1 VGKLSELCPFTVDR
15 STLAAPGLSFRTRSA
30 TNLRKVGVV
39 GSSQSDQE
47 QSSGQRDHLRGIL
60 VGCGY
65 ISTAQLEAWAKIPEA
80 EIVALVDTDGSKAA
94 EQAERFGVNATYSDL
109 ASALEEHDVDFVD
122 LATPP
127 PTHLDLVRTAAAAG
141 ANILC
146 QKPLA
151 PTLAEVDE
159 MIRVADRAGVSLV
172 ANENMR
178 FQPWFRKTKELLD
191 SGAIGRPFYV
201 RMSNRGRS
209 TLPTATFATQ
219 PYFATM
225 PRLIV
230 YEMGVHLLD
239 TLRYLVGEPSTLT
252 GAIGHANQD
261 IAGEDHAAVLLT
273 YDKLIATIESSWAA
287 VSVWTTDNRVGWADV
302 TIDGEK
308 GSIHLSADGRLRL
321 LTDEPEQSFQYGPD
335 SISDSFLG
343 MQCHFVECITGVTDC
358 ETSGT
363 EYAKTM
369 ELVFGTYAS
378 AASGQVYRVGE
389 DRHTLA

>member
-1 VGKLSELCPFTVDR
+1 MG
-15 STLAAPGLSFRTRSA
+15 A
-30 TNLRKVGVV
+30 VV
-39 GSSQSDQE
+39 SSQSAPE
-47 QSSGQRDHLRGIL
+47 PSSGERRSSLRGVL

-94 EQAERFGVNATYSDL
+94 EQAERFGVAASHSEL
-109 ASALEEHDVDFVD
+109 ANALEEHDVDFVD

-127 PTHLDLVRTAAAAG
+127 PTHLDLVSTAAEAG
-141 ANILC
+141 VDILC
-146 QKPLA
+146 QKPFA

-159 MIRVADRAGVSLV
+159 MILVADRAGVSLV

-178 FQPWFRKTKELLD
+178 FQPWFRKMKELLD
-191 SGAIGRPFYV
+191 SGSVGRPFYA
-201 RMSNRGRS
+201 RMANRSRS
-209 TLPTATFATQ
+209 SLPKATFGGQ

-239 TLRYLVGEPSTLT
+239 TLRYLLGEPSTLT
-252 GAIGHANQD
+252 GAIGHANKD
-261 IAGEDHAAVLLT
+261 IAGEDHAAILLT
-273 YDKLIATIESSWAA
+273 YDNLIATVESSWASA
-287 VSVWTTDNRVGWADV
+287 SVWSAEKKVGWADV
-302 TIDGEK
+302 MIDGE
-308 GSIHLSADGRLRL
+308 GGTIHLSVDGRLRL
-321 LTDEPEQSFQYGPD
+321 ITDDAEQVFQYGPD
-335 SISDSFLG
+335 SISDGFVG
-343 MQCHFVECITGVTDC
+343 MQRHFVECITADTAC

-378 AASGQVYRVGE
+378 AAGRQVYRVGA
-389 DRHTLA
+389 DRGTLT